1 MKLGDYCYFILF
13 RSFDLFMWQNTETL
27 LELKWT
33 LLYELEFPI
42 KRLIKRLEQLR
53 YIGVRPRLSTELIP
67 RPV

>member
-1 MKLGDYCYFILF
+1 MKLGDYCYFIVF

-33 LLYELEFPI
+33 LLYELDFP
-42 KRLIKRLEQLR
+42 IKRLEQLR
-53 YIGVRPRLSTELIP
+53 YIGVRHRLSTEFIP